1 MLQVLRRRITMG
13 KFDDIINR
21 EYVKSPTRR
30 HMTMVERAAQFGAFK
45 AVVGHE
51 DALHETARL
60 TDEKMELDEYT
71 KVELNEKLQVLAN
84 AEEPEEVSVTYF
96 IQDEKKSGGAY
107 VTKTGIVTKVR
118 EYERDVVMD
127 DRTEI
132 PIDDII
138 AIEGNQFNEME
149 SI

>member
-1 MLQVLRRRITMG
+1 MG
-13 KFDDIINR
+13 KFDDIINH
-21 EYVKSPTRR
+21 EYIKSPTRR

-71 KVELNEKLQVLAN
+71 KVELNEKLQKIATSDE
-84 AEEPEEVSVTYF
+84 AEEVSITYF
-96 IQDEKKSGGAY
+96 VPDERKQGGAY
-107 VTKTGIVTKVR
+107 LTITGVVTKIR
-118 EYERDVVMD
+118 EYERDVIMEDGTQILV
-127 DRTEI
+127 
-132 PIDDII
+132 DDIM
-138 AIEGNQFNEME
+138 AIEGNQFNETD

>member
-1 MLQVLRRRITMG
+1 MG
-13 KFDDIINR
+13 KFDDIINH
-21 EYVKSPTRR
+21 EYIKSPTRR

-71 KVELNEKLQVLAN
+71 KVELNEKLQRIATLDE
-84 AEEPEEVSVTYF
+84 AEEVVITYF
-96 IQDEKKSGGAY
+96 VPDDRKQGGVY
-107 VTKTGIVTKVR
+107 LTITGVVTKIR
-118 EYERDVVMD
+118 EYERDVIMED
-127 DRTEI
+127 GTRI
-132 PIDDII
+132 PIDDIFV
-138 AIEGNQFNEME
+138 IEGNQFKETE

>member
-1 MLQVLRRRITMG
+1 MG
-13 KFDDIINR
+13 KFDDIINH
-21 EYVKSPTRR
+21 EYIKSPTRR

-71 KVELNEKLQVLAN
+71 KVELNEKLQRLAI
-84 AEEPEEVSVTYF
+84 AEEPYEVSITYF
-96 IQDEKKSGGAY
+96 VPDERKQGGAY
-107 VTKTGIVTKVR
+107 LTITGVVKKIR
-118 EYERDVVMD
+118 EYERDVIMED
-127 DRTEI
+127 GTQI
-132 PIDDII
+132 PIDDIM
-138 AIEGNQFNEME
+138 AIEGDQFNETE

>member
-1 MLQVLRRRITMG
+1 MG